1 MGLNRMMMKHS
12 EILKDIE
19 AEMVVGASGTWIGFM
34 DIYSVGVVLPNPLPN
49 GVYVTTCAVSSSNT
63 IIQPYVIKS
72 CTLKEIDV
80 TITQGSSPL
89 GIVGNYLS
97 DNIGKTIPVIF
108 HFD

>member
-19 AEMVVGASGTWIGFM
+19 AEMVVGVQGDWIGFM
-34 DIYSVGVVLPNPLPN
+34 DVYNMGALSPNPLPN
-49 GVYVTTCAVSSSNT
+49 GVRVSFLALS
-63 IIQPYVIKS
+63 PYDTQLRPAAIKS

-80 TITQGSSPL
+80 TITHGSTPVD
-89 GIVGNYLS
+89 IVGEYLS
-97 DNIGKTIPVIF
+97 GNIGKPIPVIF